1 MREYSYKGIGSNGR
15 QISGKLVAADERTAL
30 IRLKADGVHPRHI
43 SPVSRRGSIAS
54 LLHCGTTSGGKVG
67 SRDLTVFSRQL
78 ANLVRGGLPLMR
90 TFTALTEHTEN
101 LRLKTALERMQQD
114 INSGKALWEAMDQY
128 PGIFPPLYVSMVKA
142 GEASGQLH
150 STLQW
155 LAEYLEKEQAR
166 RMQIRSALAYP
177 MLLISIGTLSVTL
190 LITLVVPRFA
200 AVFEEFE
207 QALPAPT
214 AALLSISGIIF
225 QWWWILAIVI
235 ALIVSAVR
243 AYAGT
248 SNGRFRLDAFKMKLP
263 ILGKLG
269 LKAAV
274 SRFART
280 TATLLQGGV
289 SLFDSI
295 SIARDVVDNEVLA
308 RAADSAR
315 AGMREGESF
324 SGQLDATGVFPS
336 LLTSMAAVGE
346 ETGDLQ
352 NVLLTVADT
361 YDVEVEATLKSAVSL
376 LEPVIIVA
384 VGSVIGFVILAMLLP
399 IFQINLMGG

>member
-1 MREYSYKGIGSNGR
+1 MPEYSYRGIGNDGR
-15 QISGKLVAADERTAL
+15 RVSGRLIAEDERAVL
-30 IRLKADGVHPRHI
+30 IRLKADGIHPGHI
-43 SPVSRRGSIAS
+43 APASGERGMGSA
-54 LLHCGTTSGGKVG
+54 LHRGTPGGGRVG
-67 SRDLTVFSRQL
+67 SGDLTVFSRQL

-90 TFTALTEHTEN
+90 TFAALTEHTEN
-101 LRLKTALERMQQD
+101 PRLKTALVRMQQD
-114 INSGKALWEAMDQY
+114 INSGKALWEALEQY
-128 PGIFPPLYVSMVKA
+128 PGIFPRLYVSMVKA

-155 LAEYLEKEQAR
+155 LAEYLEKDQAR
-166 RMQIRSALAYP
+166 KTQIRGALAYP
-177 MLLISIGTLSVTL
+177 ILLVSIGTLSVAL
-190 LITLVVPRFA
+190 LITLVVPKFA

-214 AALLSISGIIF
+214 VALLSVSGFIS
-225 QWWWILAIVI
+225 QWWWAVAVCAVI
-235 ALIVSAVR
+235 TVLSVK
-243 AYAGT
+243 AYART
-248 SNGRFRLDAFKMKLP
+248 PQGRFKLDALKMKMP
-263 ILGKLG
+263 IFGKLG

-280 TATLLQGGV
+280 TATLLQGGI

-308 RAADSAR
+308 RAADTAR
-315 AGMREGESF
+315 EGMREGESF
-324 SGQLDATGVFPS
+324 AGQLRETGVFPS
-336 LLTSMAAVGE
+336 LLTNMAAVGE

-352 NVLLTVADT
+352 SVLLTVADA
-361 YDVEVEATLKSAVSL
+361 YDVEVEATLKSVVSL
-376 LEPVIIVA
+376 LEPVIIVT